1 MLLCDNKESYRRFK
15 DQHTLTTCV
24 EHVIVLSGSRVSCVS
39 RPRSMLTMGA
49 TLADAMQSI
58 TTLSSSSS
66 TSSSSSMSTTSS
78 RYAASFARF
87 SYPSLVK
94 LSEHMKSIGEV
105 AVARTANWQRFC
117 AHNVDTMLVLAE
129 LALILNE
136 DTASGST
143 IVPSVLQLLL
153 LCVTSKQQSAAAAAA
168 VAAAAS
174 SSSVTA
180 AQPKHED
187 TTCVLLVNAMLR
199 QVGRDKFAHLV
210 RTFLIEHP
218 LATTRWTIHSLLA
231 NMFKVSLNAAVV
243 NSNSSSS
250 SSSLATSSSPTG
262 LTCFSHSTC

>member
-1 MLLCDNKESYRRFK
+1 
-15 DQHTLTTCV
+15 
-24 EHVIVLSGSRVSCVS
+24 
-39 RPRSMLTMGA
+39 
-49 TLADAMQSI
+49 
-58 TTLSSSSS
+58 
-66 TSSSSSMSTTSS
+66 
-78 RYAASFARF
+78 
-87 SYPSLVK
+87 
-94 LSEHMKSIGEV
+94 
-105 AVARTANWQRFC
+105 
-117 AHNVDTMLVLAE
+117 MLVLAE
-129 LALILNE
+129 LALILNK
-136 DTASGST
+136 DTDSGST

-174 SSSVTA
+174 SSSVAA

-218 LATTRWTIHSLLA
+218 LATTQWTIHLLLA